1 MVLKNSFGNSAEVHK
16 HNLCIHKFDSG
27 RGKRRM
33 GERERERERDLVSLK
48 KKKGNFLSKDRCNIC
63 EIKLQISKKMKCDLL
78 LYFVNEDFILIPL
91 NAVRIFISQE
101 TDYIE

>member
-48 KKKGNFLSKDRCNIC
+48 KKK
-63 EIKLQISKKMKCDLL
+63 QISYQKIGVTYVK
-78 LYFVNEDFILIPL
+78 L
-91 NAVRIFISQE
+91 NCKFQRK
-101 TDYIE
+101 

>member
-33 GERERERERDLVSLK
+33 GERERERERPGFLK
-48 KKKGNFLSKDRCNIC
+48 KRK
-63 EIKLQISKKMKCDLL
+63 EISYQKIGVTYVKLNYKFQRK
-78 LYFVNEDFILIPL
+78 
-91 NAVRIFISQE
+91 
-101 TDYIE
+101 